1 MKRAS
6 RGIATP
12 TTNRVSR
19 ISYLSKHSVIVASP
33 RRFDQRLGI
42 FCFNGAKQ
50 KGALEVTSW
59 WRLEEFETAS

>member
-19 ISYLSKHSVIVASP
+19 ISYLSKHSAIVESP
-33 RRFDQRLGI
+33 RRFDQRLWDLL
-42 FCFNGAKQ
+42 F
-50 KGALEVTSW
+50 
-59 WRLEEFETAS
+59 